1 MREDQVGRAKQGGRA
16 SPTGAPT
23 SPTLKPTPLR
33 SARGIIEGAD
43 LLVLDEPTNHL
54 DIEGISY
61 LKNVLNKRTLGET
74 AVLCVTH
81 DRDFLDTLADEVMEL
96 EMGELYRYRF
106 QGGRSDR

>member
-1 MREDQVGRAKQGGRA
+1 
-16 SPTGAPT
+16 
-23 SPTLKPTPLR
+23 
-33 SARGIIEGAD
+33 
-43 LLVLDEPTNHL
+43 LDEPTNHL